1 MLKKMFLCVSLSLG
15 LIYSSKSQVI
25 NFEDLSLPPDSFW
38 NGSDFSGG
46 FNSGIY
52 ASFPNNFVDYGG
64 GVTAWDGF
72 SYSNKLNDSL
82 QDFNN
87 MYSSYAG
94 NQLVNSAIFGV
105 SYNSINWTTNAVVP
119 TEIAFT
125 VPAVPQSIFIT
136 NSAYTALTIKNGDA
150 FSKKFGG
157 VSGNDPDWFKLDIIG
172 YNDSLVTDTVH
183 FYLADYRFSDSLQDY
198 IVKEWTEINLS
209 ALGQITKLDFVLSSS
224 DTGVYGMNTP
234 AFFCFDNLNC
244 NFITNVTENVN
255 DLFNVYPN
263 PTISKVYFN
272 KEVNNLKIYN
282 LSGEIIYSNYE
293 NVKSIDLTD
302 VNSGIYF
309 IKMNV
314 DGIEVNKKIIKKL

>member
-52 ASFPNNFVDYGG
+52 AHFPNNFIDYGG
-64 GVTAWDGF
+64 GITAWNGF

-87 MYSSYAG
+87 MYSCFAG
-94 NQLVNSAIFGV
+94 LQLINSTVFGV
-105 SYNSINWTTNAVVP
+105 SFNSIDWNTNAVIP
-119 TEIAFT
+119 TEVSFT
-125 VPAVPQSIFIT
+125 VPAIPQSIFIN
-136 NSAYTALTIKNGDA
+136 NSAYTALTIRNGDS

-157 VSGNDPDWFKLDIIG
+157 ISGNDPDWFKLDIIG
-172 YNDSLVTDTVH
+172 YNDTLVTDTVH
-183 FYLADYRFSDSLQDY
+183 FYLADYSYTDSLMDY
-198 IVKEWTEINLS
+198 IIKDWTEVNLTT
-209 ALGQITKLDFVLSSS
+209 LGQITKLDFVLSSS
-224 DTGVYGMNTP
+224 DTGAYGMNTP

-255 DLFNVYPN
+255 DLLDFYPN
-263 PTISKVYFN
+263 PTTAQVYFN
-272 KEVNNLKIYN
+272 KVVNNLKIYN
-282 LSGEIIYSNYE
+282 LSGEVIYSKHGK
-293 NVKSIDLTD
+293 VSSIDLTD
-302 VNSGIYF
+302 FNSGIYF

-314 DGIEVNKKIIKKL
+314 DGVEINKKIIKN